1 MSCGRSAPRNHP
13 CISQQTPPCFIWSIS
28 VNAQLVSGGPSDLV
42 HINTPTAPSVAKIVP
57 VTIDSDTS
65 VDDVTLLKKHSLDK
79 SPVVSAELKKDDGP
93 LFPFYYPH
101 FDNTEKFPP
110 TEIFEH
116 VDAGSRADPAKPHLL
131 ANATTKNLTPYIG
144 IEIKGVQISQL
155 NQEGLDELALYAA
168 ERKVLVFRDQDFKDL
183 GHDRQ
188 VEIAKHFGPIQLH
201 PTSDNVKGYPEF
213 HVAQSVRGSNRLSKT
228 QWHSDVTYE
237 KQPSC
242 TTFFFSLEQPP
253 NSGGDTL
260 FASQVEAYNRLSP
273 GFQQRLEG
281 LRAVHSAVHQA
292 DFSRKRNGPV
302 RREPIETSHPVVRK
316 HPVTGE
322 KALFVNPGFTR
333 YIEGYKQEESD
344 NLLRFLFDHIA
355 RGADFQI
362 RATYKP
368 NTVVVWDNRVTVRSA
383 TNDFPSKL
391 RRHAVRL
398 TPQGEI
404 PVPA

>member
-1 MSCGRSAPRNHP
+1 M
-13 CISQQTPPCFIWSIS
+13 
-28 VNAQLVSGGPSDLV
+28 
-42 HINTPTAPSVAKIVP
+42 APSVAEIVP

-65 VDDVTLLKKHSLDK
+65 VDNVTLLKKHSLDK
-79 SPVVSAELKKDDGP
+79 SSVVSAELKKDDGP

-101 FDNTEKFPP
+101 FDNTEK
-110 TEIFEH
+110 H

-131 ANATTKNLTPYIG
+131 ATATTENLTPYIG
-144 IEIKGVQISQL
+144 TEIKGVQISQL

-183 GHDRQ
+183 GPDRQ

-201 PTSDNVKGYPEF
+201 PTSGNVKGYPEF
-213 HVAQSVRGSNRLSKT
+213 HVVYRDGQHNRFEEYGGSNRLSKT

-237 KQPSC
+237 KQPPC

-292 DFSRKRNGPV
+292 DFSRKRNDPV
-302 RREPIETSHPVVRK
+302 RRGPIETSHPVVRK

-368 NTVVVWDNRVTVRSA
+368 NTVVVWDNRVTVHSA
-383 TNDFPSKL
+383 TNDFPSKV

-404 PVPA
+404 PIPA